1 MESSKP
7 KRKPNW
13 TEDETLSLVRL
24 VDERKDIIRGKFGA
38 GVTSKKKKE
47 AWLAVT
53 EEINAAFPSV
63 LRTSED
69 CEKRWYNV
77 QCRSRKE
84 ISTQKTHM
92 QGTGGGPVMNLSG
105 IAEAVYDVLGH
116 SNVSISGV
124 DGGLDSSLIQVIDL
138 GTSVVPQS
146 STVTPSTSST
156 MNHPPAT
163 VILES
168 VPCGID
174 DDADDRITKRRYRQ
188 LKIDVLELQKQY
200 LMLKIKKN

>member
-1 MESSKP
+1 MESS

-92 QGTGGGPVMNLSG
+92 QGTGGGPVMNPSG

-138 GTSVVPQS
+138 GTS
-146 STVTPSTSST
+146 STRSFDP
-156 MNHPPAT
+156 
-163 VILES
+163 
-168 VPCGID
+168 
-174 DDADDRITKRRYRQ
+174 K
-188 LKIDVLELQKQY
+188 
-200 LMLKIKKN
+200 

>member
-84 ISTQKTHM
+84 ISTQKTLM

-124 DGGLDSSLIQVIDL
+124 DGGLDSSLIQVFDL
-138 GTSVVPQS
+138 GTRSRHVKGHNCKHNR
-146 STVTPSTSST
+146 
-156 MNHPPAT
+156 MNTYIAVSFSLMPAT
-163 VILES
+163 FVVASLI
-168 VPCGID
+168 
-174 DDADDRITKRRYRQ
+174 
-188 LKIDVLELQKQY
+188 
-200 LMLKIKKN
+200 